1 MVVMASPRPGGQS
14 VDIAL
19 SSRQLTEPRHVDTI
33 LLENGTL
40 NLTDQ
45 TAPLPFKADRL
56 QLRDMAFNS
65 PNSEWKLSAQRV
77 NGGVVPWSPEA
88 GKVLGTKA
96 QIQFSA
102 GSLSLNDVPATNVL
116 IEGSIDNDRVT
127 LTNPV
132 PTSRAGH

>member
-1 MVVMASPRPGGQS
+1 ME
-14 VDIAL
+14 
-19 SSRQLTEPRHVDTI
+19 TERAA
-33 LLENGTL
+33 G
-40 NLTDQ
+40 
-45 TAPLPFKADRL
+45 
-56 QLRDMAFNS
+56 
-65 PNSEWKLSAQRV
+65 

-132 PTSRAGH
+132 PTSPAGH

>member
-1 MVVMASPRPGGQS
+1 
-14 VDIAL
+14 
-19 SSRQLTEPRHVDTI
+19 
-33 LLENGTL
+33 
-40 NLTDQ
+40 
-45 TAPLPFKADRL
+45 
-56 QLRDMAFNS
+56 MAFNS
-65 PNSEWKLSAQRV
+65 PNSEWKPSAQRV

-127 LTNPV
+127 LTNRGADIARGTLTETRSV
-132 PTSRAGH
+132 TPTAAGKWKICAWRISVYKAKNR